1 MRTRSLPA
9 LLRAALAALALA
21 PLLAG
26 CGDAPQ
32 DGAPRLSVVLSYGSV
47 SRPYM
52 PNMEEVAKQVAGDLE
67 EAGIEV
73 DLKKLEWAPYLQR
86 VKNGEHQLALLGWS
100 ADIPDVDN
108 FLYVLL
114 HKSQARPGE
123 ANNISFWTDDA
134 ASEAMEQARYE
145 ADPARRTALYG
156 AALARIHAE
165 VPMVPLATSD
175 RVLAHRTA
183 VGPVG
188 LELVTH
194 PHLRLCSQ
202 PRDGRIVI
210 GRSGD
215 AVKLDPAVI
224 TDGESSFVVE
234 QVFDTLVRYKPGSSD
249 VEPGLAESW
258 RSDAART
265 TWTFTLRPGV
275 SFHDGTPCDVAAVV
289 NAFERQRDPK
299 HPHHRPGECVLWQDL
314 LGYVERVEAGPG
326 EREVVFR
333 CARPAPA
340 FFVPTL
346 ATFTFCIPSPT
357 ALGRLGEG
365 FARNPVGTGPYRF
378 VSWQSEVEIALTR
391 FDGHWGG
398 APAVKD
404 IVFRRIPD
412 AGTRAQALRSGAID
426 VTDNLDLATLPQL
439 AADPGVRVVREPG
452 MHIAYLSMNT
462 QAKPFDDLR
471 VRQAVALALDKRRI
485 VKAGW
490 EGQAQPATT
499 PVPPNLMAPPAGLVE
514 RTRDVARA
522 KALLAEA
529 LAR

>member
-1 MRTRSLPA
+1 MRIRPLVA
-9 LLRAALAALALA
+9 VAGMLAFLAVLV
-21 PLLAG
+21 G
-26 CGDAPQ
+26 CGDGEPRDA
-32 DGAPRLSVVLSYGSV
+32 GRLSLVLSYGSV

-67 EAGIEV
+67 EAGIAV
-73 DLKKLEWAPYLQR
+73 DLRKLEWPAYLQR

-123 ANNISFWTDDA
+123 ANNISFYAD
-134 ASEAMEQARYE
+134 EAVSGWLEEARYA
-145 ADPARRTALYG
+145 ADPAARAALYRQ
-156 AALARIHAE
+156 AQAKIFAD

-175 RVLAHRTA
+175 RVVAHRAA

-194 PHLRLCSQ
+194 PQLRLCAA
-202 PRDGRIVI
+202 PRDGRIVV

-224 TDGESSFVVE
+224 TDGESSFPVE
-234 QVFDTLVRYKPGSSD
+234 HVFDTLVRYKPGTSE
-249 VEPGLAESW
+249 VEPALASAW
-258 RSDAART
+258 RSNPERT
-265 TWTFTLRPGV
+265 VWTFTVRPGV
-275 SFHDGTPCDVAAVV
+275 LFHDGTPCDAKAVV

-299 HPHHRPGECVLWQDL
+299 HPHHKGGEFALWQDL
-314 LGYVERVEAGPG
+314 LGGFVERVEAGPG
-326 EREVVFR
+326 EGEVVFR
-333 CARPAPA
+333 CSRPAPA

-346 ATFTFCIPSPT
+346 AVFTFCIPSPA
-357 ALGRLGEG
+357 ALDRHGEA

-378 VSWQSEVEIALTR
+378 VSWQSEVEITLTR

-404 IVFRRIPD
+404 LVFRRIPD

-426 VTDNLDLATLPQL
+426 LADNLDLATLPQL
-439 AADPGVRVVREPG
+439 EADPAVRVVREPG

-462 QAKPFDDLR
+462 QAKPFDDVR
-471 VRQAVALALDKRRI
+471 VREAVALSLDKARI

-490 EGQAQPATT
+490 EGQAQVAVT
-499 PVPPNLMAPPAGLVE
+499 PVPPNLMAPPAGLVD
-514 RTRDVARA
+514 RARDLARA